1 MFTEPK
7 TEQTPSQTP
16 FVVKTL
22 PGDDKKDYREVSLRL
37 ICGTVQ
43 QCDSVEGQINRQLK
57 HNKLFAG
64 QPTVDRT
71 GRDKRITFKVTPG
84 GESDVEQMITD
95 ALVSNGR
102 YRPAQ
107 VVNVR

>member
-7 TEQTPSQTP
+7 TEQATKTP

-22 PGDDKKDYREVSLRL
+22 PSDDKKNYREVSLRL

-64 QPTVDRT
+64 QPTVDRA